1 MKLASYIYDA
11 WGNFTITYSNGGGT
25 TSAQYNPFTYRGYYY
40 DSDLGLY
47 YLNSRYYDSNTGRF
61 IGADGQ
67 LNDGI
72 LGYNLFAYC
81 YNNPVMYVDYSG
93 HMPTWLTYTLGAL
106 AFVVA
111 GVLVAATMGMMA
123 PGVICATSFTLTFLG
138 ISLSTATT
146 IATVGTMI
154 VMTAAA
160 AYAGDMAF
168 TQVTG
173 ESLLLNT
180 VFMGN
185 ETAYGIGA
193 FATVIASEEFL
204 YMFFKSLQMG
214 ICFVAGT
221 LVETENG
228 GIPIEEITA
237 GMMVYAHNP
246 DTGETELKEVVRVFR
261 NEASELVHVYVNGEE
276 IVCTNE
282 HPFYSPV
289 KGWTAACQL
298 RAGDRLV
305 TLNGEYVIVEQ
316 VQHEIL
322 EAPVAVYNFEVEGF
336 HTYFVGQTTILV
348 HNECKPKSPSKVSDN
363 YINSNNIDAHVF
375 KNKAG
380 KIPKSQISKYDIY
393 KDTANKGK
401 LWVGDKA
408 GKVWRETTYFFED
421 LITLWRKR

>member
-1 MKLASYIYDA
+1 MK
-11 WGNFTITYSNGGGT
+11 
-25 TSAQYNPFTYRGYYY
+25 
-40 DSDLGLY
+40 
-47 YLNSRYYDSNTGRF
+47 
-61 IGADGQ
+61 Q
-67 LNDGI
+67 L
-72 LGYNLFAYC
+72 
-81 YNNPVMYVDYSG
+81 
-93 HMPTWLTYTLGAL
+93 T
-106 AFVVA
+106 
-111 GVLVAATMGMMA
+111 
-123 PGVICATSFTLTFLG
+123 
-138 ISLSTATT
+138 
-146 IATVGTMI
+146 
-154 VMTAAA
+154 
-160 AYAGDMAF
+160 
-168 TQVTG
+168 
-173 ESLLLNT
+173 E
-180 VFMGN
+180 
-185 ETAYGIGA
+185 

>member
-1 MKLASYIYDA
+1 
-11 WGNFTITYSNGGGT
+11 
-25 TSAQYNPFTYRGYYY
+25 
-40 DSDLGLY
+40 
-47 YLNSRYYDSNTGRF
+47 
-61 IGADGQ
+61 
-67 LNDGI
+67 
-72 LGYNLFAYC
+72 
-81 YNNPVMYVDYSG
+81 MYVDYSG

-111 GVLVAATMGMMA
+111 GVLVAATMGIMA
-123 PGVICATSFTLTFLG
+123 PGVICAASFTLSFLG

-160 AYAGDMAF
+160 AYAGDVAF

-173 ESLLLNT
+173 ESILLNT

-193 FATVIASEEFL
+193 FATTIASQGFL
-204 YMFFKSLQMG
+204 YMFFESLQMG
-214 ICFVAGT
+214 ICFIAGT

-298 RAGDRLV
+298 RAGDVLV
-305 TLNGEYVIVEQ
+305 TVNGEYVIVEQ
-316 VQHEIL
+316 VQHELL
-322 EAPVAVYNFEVEGF
+322 ESPVTVYNFEVEDF
-336 HTYFVGQTTILV
+336 HTYFVSDSAILV
-348 HNECKPKSPSKVSDN
+348 HNKCVVNQNGVKVEVRTREDPRH
-363 YINSNNIDAHVF
+363 IPHAHVSGNGPNTTIGLDMQPM
-375 KNKAG
+375 KNHPALSSKQYSVVEKNWEAIKDAIIQIFG
-380 KIPKSQISKYDIY
+380 K
-393 KDTANKGK
+393 
-401 LWVGDKA
+401 
-408 GKVWRETTYFFED
+408 
-421 LITLWRKR
+421 

>member
-1 MKLASYIYDA
+1 
-11 WGNFTITYSNGGGT
+11 
-25 TSAQYNPFTYRGYYY
+25 
-40 DSDLGLY
+40 
-47 YLNSRYYDSNTGRF
+47 
-61 IGADGQ
+61 
-67 LNDGI
+67 
-72 LGYNLFAYC
+72 
-81 YNNPVMYVDYSG
+81 MYVDYSG

-336 HTYFVGQTTILV
+336 HTYFVGETSVLV
-348 HNECKPKSPSKVSDN
+348 HNRCSVDDISTGRTTPNNLTEKLAMDSAKSNPS
-363 YINSNNIDAHVF
+363 
-375 KNKAG
+375 
-380 KIPKSQISKYDIY
+380 
-393 KDTANKGK
+393 
-401 LWVGDKA
+401 A
-408 GKVWRETTYFFED
+408 GKVLNIKLKDTRLPEGSVKMSQIFDTSKGRIQIHYVWDKVKNMFFD
-421 LITLWRKR
+421 FKFK